1 MRKNLNRETI
11 TGRLFDHTLE
21 AKVSQKGVPYIGGVL
36 EIAVDEEGLNVIPV
50 TFTYV
55 AETYPSSGKANKN
68 YPVLQQLLNAKT
80 WKTNGKDEAV
90 IVKCDSATLGV
101 NNFVGRDGKM
111 VAAMRNEGSFVSI
124 VTKLPDEAERAT
136 FSVDIIINKVAEK
149 EDAEGNSL
157 GYDEVGGRI
166 FCYPG
171 MAVPV
176 TLIVRVPE
184 GIKYFEGLDASN
196 DNLIYTNVRG
206 KIESITTTK
215 QIVEES
221 AFGGDSVRTV
231 ERTTKAWVIEKANP
245 VPFDLGSEETMTEE
259 DVAAAVQAYNVHLAE
274 VQKNYDE
281 YQAKKGSAP
290 AASTASAPA
299 PAQKAKFA
307 GF

>member
-1 MRKNLNRETI
+1 
-11 TGRLFDHTLE
+11 
-21 AKVSQKGVPYIGGVL
+21 
-36 EIAVDEEGLNVIPV
+36 
-50 TFTYV
+50 
-55 AETYPSSGKANKN
+55 
-68 YPVLQQLLNAKT
+68 
-80 WKTNGKDEAV
+80 
-90 IVKCDSATLGV
+90 
-101 NNFVGRDGKM
+101 
-111 VAAMRNEGSFVSI
+111 
-124 VTKLPDEAERAT
+124 
-136 FSVDIIINKVAEK
+136 
-149 EDAEGNSL
+149 
-157 GYDEVGGRI
+157 
-166 FCYPG
+166 

-206 KIESITTTK
+206 KIESVTTTK

-245 VPFDLGSEETMTEE
+245 VPFDLGSEETMT
-259 DVAAAVQAYNVHLAE
+259 DADVQAALQAYEVHLAE
-274 VQKNYDE
+274 VKKNYDE

>member
-1 MRKNLNRETI
+1 MRKNLNKETI

-80 WKTNGKDEAV
+80 WKNNGKAEAV
-90 IVKCDSATLGV
+90 MVKCDSATLGV
-101 NNFVGRDGKM
+101 NNFVGRDGNM

-136 FSVDIIINKVAEK
+136 FSVDIIINRVTEK
-149 EDAEGNSL
+149 EDADGNSL

-176 TLIVRVPE
+176 TLIVRIPE
-184 GIKYFEGLDASN
+184 GIKYFEGFNNSQMNMQRQETFQQVVLDC
-196 DNLIYTNVRG
+196 
-206 KIESITTTK
+206 
-215 QIVEES
+215 
-221 AFGGDSVRTV
+221 
-231 ERTTKAWVIEKANP
+231 
-245 VPFDLGSEETMTEE
+245 
-259 DVAAAVQAYNVHLAE
+259 
-274 VQKNYDE
+274 
-281 YQAKKGSAP
+281 
-290 AASTASAPA
+290 
-299 PAQKAKFA
+299 
-307 GF
+307 